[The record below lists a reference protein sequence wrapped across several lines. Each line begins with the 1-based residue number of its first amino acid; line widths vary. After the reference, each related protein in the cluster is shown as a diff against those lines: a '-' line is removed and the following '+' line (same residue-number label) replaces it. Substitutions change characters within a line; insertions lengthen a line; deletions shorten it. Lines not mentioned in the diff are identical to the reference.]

1 MKKWNKT
8 KTVERLSFA
17 VLWIEKFP
25 CYFQCGYDAF
35 ICRIIAKFY
44 SGKSMLKYAY
54 HSALLRFFFLHLLS
68 IFLHFFQYSIMFISN
83 CNEIFLFVL
92 FCLVCF
98 QHTIN
103 TLCLWVCVCFFR
115 TKRCIPRKVD
125 SLAPQKESLPS
136 SSRLRQ
142 IWLDSLSFI
151 INIK

>member
-8 KTVERLSFA
+8 KKNCGKAFFCCSFDWEIPVWFPVWVWCFHLSDYSK
-17 VLWIEKFP
+17 VLFRKI
-25 CYFQCGYDAF
+25 YAQ
-35 ICRIIAKFY
+35 ICLSWCSFKI
-44 SGKSMLKYAY
+44 
-54 HSALLRFFFLHLLS
+54 FFLHLLS

-83 CNEIFLFVL
+83 CNEIFF
-92 FCLVCF
+92 VCF
-98 QHTIN
+98 VWFAFSIQSIH
-103 TLCLWVCVCFFR
+103 CVCECVCFFR